1 MNKLMAG
8 PGRISGSEGYGGQ
21 VLLAHGDGGLLTRRL
36 IEELFLASFDNPE
49 LHPLLDAARIRMNS
63 RNLAFTTDSHVVSPL
78 FFPKSDIGRL
88 SVFGSC
94 NDLAVMGARPE
105 CLSCGF
111 ILEEGLEFEVLER
124 VVQSMQEAAA
134 SVPVKIV
141 TGDTK
146 VVERGA
152 ADRIFINTSGVGPR
166 LPWPSLGRV
175 IKPGDVMIVSGSLGD
190 HGIAILAAR
199 GNLALK
205 VPVESDCASIW
216 PLVEALY
223 RNKTGVKWMR
233 DPTRGG
239 LATAL
244 NELVI
249 GTNLAVAINEENIP
263 VKASVDSA
271 CEILGLDPLYMANE
285 GKLLLVVKS
294 GDAER
299 ALEVLKSEPLGQ
311 DAAIIGRIEKEPPG
325 KVVLRTS
332 IGGSRL
338 LGLLSGNPLPRI
350 C

>member
-1 MNKLMAG
+1 MAG
-8 PGRISGSEGYGGQ
+8 PGKNSGSEGPGGH

-36 IEELFLASFDNPE
+36 IEDLFLPSFDNPE
-49 LHPLLDAARIRMNS
+49 LHPLLDAARIRMES
-63 RNLAFTTDSHVVSPL
+63 KNLAFTTDSHVVNPI
-78 FFPKSDIGRL
+78 FFPGSDIGRL

-105 CLSCGF
+105 YLSCGF

-124 VVQSMQEAAA
+124 VVRSMQDAAS

-152 ADRIFINTSGVGPR
+152 ADRVFINTSGVGPR
-166 LPWPSLGRV
+166 LAWPSLGRA
-175 IKPGDVMIVSGSLGD
+175 IKPGDVVISSGTLGD
-190 HGIAILAAR
+190 HGMAILAAR

-205 VPVESDCASIW
+205 VPIESDCASIW
-216 PLVEALY
+216 PLVDALY
-223 RNKTGVKWMR
+223 QDKIGVKWMR

-244 NELVI
+244 NELVA
-249 GTNLAVAINEENIP
+249 GTALAVALEEKSIP
-263 VKASVDSA
+263 VKESVDSA

-285 GKLLLVVKS
+285 GKILVVVKS
-294 GDAER
+294 GDASR
-299 ALEVLKSEPLGQ
+299 TLEVLRSEPLGKN
-311 DAAIIGRIEKEPPG
+311 AAIIGRIEKEPPG
-325 KVVLRTS
+325 RVLLRTG
-332 IGGSRL
+332 IGGTRL
-338 LGLLSGNPLPRI
+338 MGLLSGNPLPRI